1 MQQEVAV
8 APPGAPMERQR
19 AKPSGTGAELGSMDQ
34 MVDLLDHNEEGGR
47 SAVASS
53 SNRMALPGSKVTIAH
68 EAGPERNQR
77 LRGEANE
84 VHEEFL
90 NLKMED
96 VDGQKE
102 MREPARRGP
111 WKSASSSQLKVGGAW
126 SLAKEL
132 VGETVEDRELLMQL
146 A

>member
-1 MQQEVAV
+1 
-8 APPGAPMERQR
+8 MERQR

-47 SAVASS
+47 SAVAAS

-132 VGETVEDRELLMQL
+132 VGESVEDRELLMQL